1 MEITKPDDNVTER
14 SNEYLAVTILRP
26 ARLIDKL
33 FTYSVII
40 LVSILYIN
48 FGAALNLETIKEILR
63 KPVGPIICFICQFLL
78 MPLTSYALGF
88 ALFPEAH
95 EMALGLF
102 FTGISPGG
110 GASNMWTLL
119 LGGNIHLSIA
129 MTTISTIAAFGMMPM
144 WIFALGRMIF
154 ERAKLGVPYNKI
166 FTMAFGLLIPLAIG
180 LLIQRYLP
188 RVARI
193 LVRILKPVSMVLILF
208 IIVFAIITNFYIF
221 QLFSW
226 QVNWLVSALIIKQ
239 FFYYLAFILFALLD
253 CRGWSWTAMDGL
265 HVWMV
270 IG

>member
-1 MEITKPDDNVTER
+1 MVYNLGQTEIFVEIINVDENVTER
-14 SNEYLAVTILRP
+14 SGESLSVTILRP

-63 KPVGPIICFICQFLL
+63 RPVGPIICFMCQFIL
-78 MPLTSYALGF
+78 MPLTSYLLGLF
-88 ALFPEAH
+88 LFPNAH

-129 MTTISTIAAFGMMPM
+129 MTTISTVAAFGMMPM
-144 WIFALGRMIF
+144 WLFALGRMIF

-166 FTMAFGLLIPLAIG
+166 FTMAFGLLIPLCIG

-193 LVRILKPVSMVLILF
+193 LVRILKPVSMILILF

-226 QVNWLVSALIIKQ
+226 QVIK
-239 FFYYLAFILFALLD
+239 L
-253 CRGWSWTAMDGL
+253 
-265 HVWMV
+265 
-270 IG
+270 

>member
-1 MEITKPDDNVTER
+1 MEINKTEENVTET
-14 SNEYLAVTILRP
+14 SNEFLSVTILRP
-26 ARLIDKL
+26 KRLIDQL

-48 FGAALNLETIKEILR
+48 FGAALSLETIKDILR
-63 KPVGPIICFICQFLL
+63 RPIGPIICFICQFVL
-78 MPLTSYALGF
+78 MPLTSYGLGYV
-88 ALFPEAH
+88 LFPKAH

-129 MTTISTIAAFGMMPM
+129 MTTISTVAAFGMMPL
-144 WIFALGRMIF
+144 WIFTLGKMIF
-154 ERAKLGVPYNKI
+154 ERANLGVPYSKI
-166 FTMAFGLLIPLAIG
+166 FTMAFGLVIPLALG
-180 LLIQRYLP
+180 LLIQKFLP

-193 LVRILKPVSMVLILF
+193 LVRVLKPVSMVLILF

-226 QVNWLVSALIIKQ
+226 QVIECLID
-239 FFYYLAFILFALLD
+239 FLFYQDY
-253 CRGWSWTAMDGL
+253 
-265 HVWMV
+265 
-270 IG
+270 